1 MTNAI
6 DCRRVRELM
15 DSYLG
20 SELTVESNHE
30 VLRHLERCDAC
41 RAELAARERARAL
54 LIDSFGPAPDT
65 RALEA
70 RISQAIDHAQPRWWR
85 LAGYGSVAAMLAL
98 VVGLGVWFSRPV
110 DAAAFDDSVDNH
122 IACALTLPPD
132 AVYDPRRV
140 EQSLA
145 PPYQNIVNVVV
156 HQSGEYELVDAH
168 ACPYNNRD
176 YVHLV
181 YRSGTH
187 LVSVFAEAAVR
198 GRLPLRH
205 EPERKG
211 FVSTGAST
219 GGQHVFVVAEGGTK
233 PPPLVVDDL
242 IRSTTAFV
250 RNLER

>member
-54 LIDSFGPAPDT
+54 LIESFGPAPDA

-145 PPYQNIVNVVV
+145 PPYQNIVNVVDGLRCV
-156 HQSGEYELVDAH
+156 ACLREMRYVGLNVLPRDVTQRRIAEPRHQVLS
-168 ACPYNNRD
+168 R
-176 YVHLV
+176 YVPMIL
-181 YRSGTH
+181 
-187 LVSVFAEAAVR
+187 LC
-198 GRLPLRH
+198 
-205 EPERKG
+205 
-211 FVSTGAST
+211 
-219 GGQHVFVVAEGGTK
+219 
-233 PPPLVVDDL
+233 
-242 IRSTTAFV
+242 
-250 RNLER
+250 

>member
-15 DSYLG
+15 DSYLS

-30 VLRHLERCDAC
+30 LLRHVERCDAC
-41 RAELAARERARAL
+41 RGELAARERARAL
-54 LIDSFGPAPDT
+54 LIESFGPAPDA
-65 RALEA
+65 RALAA
-70 RISQAIDHAQPRWWR
+70 RISQAIDHAQPHWWR
-85 LAGYGSVAAMLAL
+85 LAGIAAMLAL
-98 VVGLGVWFSRPV
+98 VAGLGVWFSRPV

-132 AVYDPRRV
+132 AAYDPRRI
-140 EQSLA
+140 EQALA

-156 HQSGEYELVDAH
+156 HQSGDYELVDAH

-198 GRLPLRH
+198 GRLPFRH

-211 FVSTGAST
+211 FVSTGASA
-219 GGQHVFVVAEGGTK
+219 GSQHVFVVVEGGAK
-233 PPPLVVDDL
+233 PPQPVVDEL
-242 IRSTTAFV
+242 IGSTTAFV

>member
-1 MTNAI
+1 MTNVI

-15 DSYLG
+15 DSYLS

-30 VLRHLERCDAC
+30 LLRHVERCEAC

-54 LIDSFGPAPDT
+54 LIESFGPAPDA
-65 RALEA
+65 RELEA
-70 RISQAIDHAQPRWWR
+70 RISQAIDHAQPHWWR
-85 LAGYGSVAAMLAL
+85 LAGIAAMLAL

-122 IACALTLPPD
+122 IFCALNLPPD
-132 AVYDPRRV
+132 VAYDPRRV

-145 PPYQNIVNVVV
+145 PPYQNIVNVVI

-181 YRSGTH
+181 YRSDAH

-198 GRLPLRH
+198 GRLPSRH
-205 EPERKG
+205 EPQRKG
-211 FVSTGAST
+211 YVSTGASA
-219 GGQHVFVVAEGGTK
+219 GSQHVFVVAEGGAK
-233 PPPLVVDDL
+233 PPQPVVDEL

>member
-20 SELTVESNHE
+20 GELTVESNHE

-54 LIDSFGPAPDT
+54 LIDSFGPAPDA

-122 IACALTLPPD
+122 IACALTYGAEVHYDANRAVESLEPIYRKILD
-132 AVYDPRRV
+132 AVSHR
-140 EQSLA
+140 A
-145 PPYQNIVNVVV
+145 GATG
-156 HQSGEYELVDAH
+156 SGPASPGYGSDSNG
-168 ACPYNNRD
+168 P
-176 YVHLV
+176 
-181 YRSGTH
+181 
-187 LVSVFAEAAVR
+187 SV
-198 GRLPLRH
+198 
-205 EPERKG
+205 
-211 FVSTGAST
+211 
-219 GGQHVFVVAEGGTK
+219 
-233 PPPLVVDDL
+233 
-242 IRSTTAFV
+242 
-250 RNLER
+250 

>member
-15 DSYLG
+15 DSYLSG
-20 SELTVESNHE
+20 ELTVESNHE
-30 VLRHLERCDAC
+30 LLRHVERCDAC

-54 LIDSFGPAPDT
+54 LIQSFGPAPDA

-98 VVGLGVWFSRPV
+98 AVGVAIWLSRPV

-122 IACALTLPPD
+122 IFCALNLPPD
-132 AVYDPRRV
+132 VAYDPRRV

-156 HQSGEYELVDAH
+156 HQSGDYALVDAH
-168 ACPYNNRD
+168 ACPYNHRD

-198 GRLPLRH
+198 GRLPSRH

-211 FVSTGAST
+211 YVSTGAST
-219 GGQHVFVVAEGGTK
+219 ADQHVFVVAEGGAR
-233 PPPLVVDDL
+233 PPQPVVDEL

>member
-1 MTNAI
+1 MTTVP

-15 DSYLG
+15 DSYLS

-30 VLRHLERCDAC
+30 LLRHIERCEGC
-41 RAELAARERARAL
+41 RTELAARERARAL
-54 LIDSFGPAPDT
+54 LIDSFGAAPDA

-70 RISQAIDHAQPRWWR
+70 RIAQAIDQDTPRWWR
-85 LAGYGSVAAMLAL
+85 FARYGGVAAMLAL
-98 VVGLGVWFSRPV
+98 VAGVGVWFSRPV

-122 IACALTLPPD
+122 IACALTFPPTV
-132 AVYDPRRV
+132 VYDPDRAA
-140 EQSLA
+140 QSLA

-156 HQSGEYELVDAH
+156 HRSGEYELIDAH

-181 YRSGTH
+181 YRRGANV
-187 LVSVFAEAAVR
+187 VSVFAESAER
-198 GRLPLRH
+198 GRLPWRH

-211 FVSTGAST
+211 YVSTGASA
-219 GGQHVFVVAEGGTK
+219 GHQHVFVVAEGGAK
-233 PPPLVVDDL
+233 PPQPVVDEL

>member
-1 MTNAI
+1 MTTAP

-15 DSYLG
+15 DSYLS

-30 VLRHLERCDAC
+30 LLRHVERCDGC
-41 RAELAARERARAL
+41 RAELTARERARAL
-54 LIDSFGPAPDT
+54 LIDSFGATPDAG
-65 RALEA
+65 ALEA
-70 RISQAIDHAQPRWWR
+70 RIAQAIDQDQPRWWR
-85 LAGYGSVAAMLAL
+85 FAQYGSLAAMLLL
-98 VVGLGVWFSRPV
+98 VVGLGVWWSRPV

-132 AVYDPRRV
+132 AAYDPRRV

-198 GRLPLRH
+198 GRLPLRR

-211 FVSTGAST
+211 FVSTGASA
-219 GGQHVFVVAEGGTK
+219 GGQHVFVVAEGGAK
-233 PPPLVVDDL
+233 PPQAVVDEL
-242 IRSTTAFV
+242 IRSTTTFV
-250 RNLER
+250 RNLDR

>member
-1 MTNAI
+1 MTNVI

-15 DSYLG
+15 DSYLS

-30 VLRHLERCDAC
+30 LLRHVERCEAC

-54 LIDSFGPAPDT
+54 LIESFGPAPDA

-70 RISQAIDHAQPRWWR
+70 RISQAIDHAQPHWWR
-85 LAGYGSVAAMLAL
+85 LAGIAAMLVL

-122 IACALTLPPD
+122 IFCALNLPPD
-132 AVYDPRRV
+132 VAYDPGRV

-198 GRLPLRH
+198 GRLPSRR

-211 FVSTGAST
+211 YVSTGASA
-219 GGQHVFVVAEGGTK
+219 GSQHVFVVAEGGAK
-233 PPPLVVDDL
+233 PPQPVIDEL